1 MKPHRDTPVPDE
13 KKPNSA
19 EASTEESDS
28 SRGTPPPAATQ
39 QLQGFPTRLP
49 LPSPAIVRAIP
60 IHAPEPYTRRL
71 DSEDAR
77 LRWLAQMLLA
87 FGDAN
92 ISFAINS
99 SLSNPSIADVVAC
112 ARTARTEAQANIA
125 RDMLEASI
133 EDLLGRNANSWAA
146 FVFDLLLAGTYDQ
159 RTDTNKN
166 GIGQIEQ
173 TILATI
179 DDDDQGGMHL
189 KRLAPRGPLL
199 DILAYLLLS
208 SSLMRY
214 NQCTDYDRNEEDI
227 DVDRV
232 LKQFIDQQLAF
243 PSGLEQTQTDPLL
256 EIDCLPS
263 CLKWCI
269 SVLESNL
276 VIPLDVRGI
285 VGNQV
290 TAVYTVLCTLWDVWL
305 RFCLPSSNAVTRN
318 TNTVP
323 SPKWA
328 DDVAVKS
335 ELGISATELLTTV
348 VCMIMAEVS
357 QQNAEASQQNADI
370 SDTILKRALA
380 GARALALKCL
390 SSQDLIHRFLKQV
403 RITNS
408 PRMAGPGEE
417 HVSLYGFV
425 HTPADAAAMVRPF
438 REFVAKSLQIS
449 DLPVLE
455 PGAVISPLALAEP
468 DPLLYDNQHLAH
480 LHAQVSL
487 VGREGE

>member
-1 MKPHRDTPVPDE
+1 
-13 KKPNSA
+13 
-19 EASTEESDS
+19 
-28 SRGTPPPAATQ
+28 
-39 QLQGFPTRLP
+39 
-49 LPSPAIVRAIP
+49 
-60 IHAPEPYTRRL
+60 
-71 DSEDAR
+71 
-77 LRWLAQMLLA
+77 MLLA
-87 FGDAN
+87 LGDAQS
-92 ISFAINS
+92 SFAINS
-99 SLSNPSIADVVAC
+99 LLYDETNPSTADVVAC
-112 ARTARTEAQANIA
+112 ARTARTEAQATIA
-125 RDMLEASI
+125 RNMLAASI
-133 EDLLGRNANSWAA
+133 EDLLDRNENSWAV

-173 TILATI
+173 TILGTI
-179 DDDDQGGMHL
+179 DDDDQRGMHI

-214 NQCTDYDRNEEDI
+214 NQCTDYYCNEEDI

-290 TAVYTVLCTLWDVWL
+290 TAVYTVLCTLWNVWL

-318 TNTVP
+318 MDTVP
-323 SPKWA
+323 SPEWA
-328 DDVAVKS
+328 DDATVES
-335 ELGISATELLTTV
+335 QLGISATELLATV
-348 VCMIMAEVS
+348 VCMIMAE
-357 QQNAEASQQNADI
+357 APQQNADI

-425 HTPADAAAMVRPF
+425 HAPADAAAMVRPF

-449 DLPVLE
+449 DLPLRE
-455 PGAVISPLALAEP
+455 PGAVISTLALAEP
-468 DPLLYDNQHLAH
+468 DPLLYDDQHLAH